1 MIYKKTPPF
10 PWPFQEFSIPLHRHC
25 SLNTINLTLMEEKQF
40 NNRTERMKWVA
51 QQRGWGPLTEEDK
64 MALDD
69 IVRMVTN
76 LDSKPR
82 YAVSY

>member
-1 MIYKKTPPF
+1 
-10 PWPFQEFSIPLHRHC
+10 
-25 SLNTINLTLMEEKQF
+25 MEERQF
-40 NNRTERMKWVA
+40 KNRREQADWVA
-51 QQRGWGPLTEEDK
+51 EQRGWGPLTEEDK
-64 MALDD
+64 AALDD